1 MATKLTVTELDF
13 DLIKSNLKTYMKNQ
27 TEFSDYN
34 FEGSGM
40 TQIIDLLAYNTHYL
54 AMNANFAMNE
64 AFLDSATLR
73 SSVVSHAKG
82 LGYTPRSARA
92 PVAYVD
98 VTLNSSTAASATLA
112 KGTRF
117 TTKMNGSTFGFVANE
132 AISTTA
138 TNGVMRFIN
147 VPIYEGTLITSRY
160 TVDLN
165 NIDQKFL
172 VSDDRGDTTTL
183 KVSVQ
188 TSASD
193 VSTTTYTLA
202 TDITQVT
209 SGAKVYFLQESSDGK
224 FEVYFGDGVIGSSIS
239 NGNIVQLEYIVTNKD
254 KANGAKLFSTT
265 SVAGETDITVA
276 SLVIATGGAEAETIA
291 SIKFNAPLDYAS
303 QGRAVTTQDYKTIL
317 PKVYAG
323 TKAVQ
328 VWGGEDNDPPIYGQ
342 VFLSVRTKSGVNLT
356 QAQKN
361 SIALDLKKYN
371 IASIRPILVNPVATK
386 IKLKVDFKFDSK
398 TTTKTAI
405 DLETLIRKTISTY
418 NSSDL
423 TNFDVVFRH
432 SKLSR
437 LIDGTDPSL
446 LSNSTRLSLNQIIT
460 PTLSELTQYVIS
472 FNNALYH
479 PHTGHNAAL
488 GGITTSTGFTISGNT
503 NTIYFDDDG
512 AGKIRTYYLVGGTT
526 RTYVDTAAGTI
537 DYTSGKIV
545 ITSVNITSATNT
557 DGTISVDILPASNDV
572 VSVRNQLLEIDLS
585 NTTVN
590 GTVDIV
596 AAGGSSAGTGYS
608 TTQNTYSS
616 Y

>member
-1 MATKLTVTELDF
+1 MATKLQVTELDF
-13 DLIKSNLKTYMKNQ
+13 DLIKDNLKTYMKNQ

-40 TQIIDLLAYNTHYL
+40 SQIIDLLAYNTHYL

-98 VTLNSSTAASATLA
+98 VTLNSSTANSATLA

-117 TTKMNGSTFGFVANE
+117 TTKVDGSTFGFVVNE
-132 AISTTA
+132 DITTTP

-165 NIDQKFL
+165 NIEQKFL
-172 VSDDRGDTTTL
+172 ISDDRGDTTTL

-188 TSASD
+188 TSGSD

-209 SGAKVYFLQESSDGK
+209 SGAKVYFLQESTDGK
-224 FEVYFGDGVIGSSIS
+224 FEVYFGDGVVGSSIS
-239 NGNIVQLEYIVTNKD
+239 NGNIVQLEYVVTNKD
-254 KANGAKLFSTT
+254 KANGAKSFSTT
-265 SVAGETDITVA
+265 SVSGETDVTVA
-276 SLVIATGGAEAETIA
+276 LLVAALGGAEPESIS
-291 SIKFNAPLDYAS
+291 SIKFNAPLDYSS

-317 PKVYAG
+317 PTVYAG
-323 TKAVQ
+323 TQAVQ

-342 VFLSVRTKSGVNLT
+342 VFLSVRTKSGTNLT

-361 SIALDLKKYN
+361 SIAVDLKKYN
-371 IASIRPILVNPVATK
+371 IASIRPTFVNPLITK

-398 TTTKTAI
+398 TTTKTVG
-405 DLETLIRKTISTY
+405 DLETLIRSTLATY
-418 NSSDL
+418 NAGDL
-423 TNFDVVFRH
+423 LNFDVVFRH
-432 SKLSR
+432 SKISG
-437 LIDGTDPSL
+437 LIDATDTSI
-446 LSNSTRLSLNQIIT
+446 LSNTTRLTLNQIIT
-460 PTLSELTQYVIS
+460 PTLNASTQYVID
-472 FNNALYH
+472 FNNALYN
-479 PHTGHNAAL
+479 PHSGHNATL
-488 GGITTSTGFTISGNT
+488 GGITSSTGFTIAGNT
-503 NTIYFDDDG
+503 NTLYIDDDG
-512 AGKIRTYYLVGGTT
+512 NGIIRTYYLVGGQT
-526 RTYVDTAAGTI
+526 RTYVDASAGTI
-537 DYTSGKIV
+537 NYSSGKIV
-545 ITSVNITSATNT
+545 LTDLNITSASNT

-572 VSVRNQLLEIDLS
+572 VSVRNQLLEIDLT
-585 NTTVN
+585 NTTVS
-590 GTVDIV
+590 GTVDTV
-596 AAGGSSAGTGYS
+596 AAGGSSAGTGYT
-608 TTQNTYSS
+608 TTQNTY
-616 Y
+616 

>member
-1 MATKLTVTELDF
+1 MATKLQVTELDF
-13 DLIKSNLKTYMKNQ
+13 DLIKDNLKTYMKNQ

-40 TQIIDLLAYNTHYL
+40 SQIIDLLAYNTHYL

-98 VTLNSSTAASATLA
+98 VTLNSSTATSATLA

-117 TTKMNGSTFGFVANE
+117 TTKVDGSTFGFVVNE
-132 AISTTA
+132 DITTTP

-165 NIDQKFL
+165 NIEQKFL
-172 VSDDRGDTTTL
+172 ISDDRGDTTTL

-188 TSASD
+188 TSGSD

-209 SGAKVYFLQESSDGK
+209 SGAKVYFLQESTDGK
-224 FEVYFGDGVIGSSIS
+224 FEVYFGDGVVGSSIS
-239 NGNIVQLEYIVTNKD
+239 NGNIVQLQYVVTNKN
-254 KANGAKLFSTT
+254 KANGAKSFSTT
-265 SVAGETDITVA
+265 SVSGETDVTVA
-276 SLVIATGGAEAETIA
+276 LLVAALGGAEPESIS
-291 SIKFNAPLDYAS
+291 SIKFNAPLDYSS

-317 PKVYAG
+317 PTVYAG
-323 TKAVQ
+323 TQAVQ

-342 VFLSVRTKSGVNLT
+342 VFLSVRTKSGTNLT

-361 SIALDLKKYN
+361 SIAVDLKKYN
-371 IASIRPILVNPVATK
+371 IASIRPTFVNPLITK

-398 TTTKTAI
+398 TTTKTVG
-405 DLETLIRKTISTY
+405 DLETLIRSTLATY
-418 NSSDL
+418 NAGDL
-423 TNFDVVFRH
+423 LNFDVVFRH
-432 SKLSR
+432 SKISG
-437 LIDGTDPSL
+437 LIDATDTSI
-446 LSNSTRLSLNQIIT
+446 LSNTTRLTLNQIIT
-460 PTLSELTQYVIS
+460 PTLNASTQYIID
-472 FNNALYH
+472 FNNALYN
-479 PHTGHNAAL
+479 PHSGHNATL
-488 GGITTSTGFTISGNT
+488 GGITSSTGFTIAGNT
-503 NTIYFDDDG
+503 NTLYIDDDG
-512 AGKIRTYYLVGGTT
+512 NGIIRTYYLVGGQT
-526 RTYVDTAAGTI
+526 RTYVDASAGTI
-537 DYTSGKIV
+537 NYSSGKIV
-545 ITSVNITSATNT
+545 LTDLNITSATNT

-572 VSVRNQLLEIDLS
+572 VSVRNQLLEIDLT
-585 NTTVN
+585 NTTVS
-590 GTVDIV
+590 GTVDTV
-596 AAGGSSAGTGYS
+596 AAGGSSAGTGYT
-608 TTQNTYSS
+608 TTQNTY
-616 Y
+616 

>member
-1 MATKLTVTELDF
+1 MATKLQVTELDF
-13 DLIKSNLKTYMKNQ
+13 DQIKDNLKTYMKNQ

-40 TQIIDLLAYNTHYL
+40 SQIIDLLAYNTHYL

-98 VTLNSSTAASATLA
+98 VTLNSSTATSATLA

-117 TTKMNGSTFGFVANE
+117 TTKVDGSTFGFVVNE
-132 AISTTA
+132 DITTTP

-165 NIDQKFL
+165 NIEQKFL
-172 VSDDRGDTTTL
+172 ISDDRGDTTTL

-188 TSASD
+188 TSGSD

-209 SGAKVYFLQESSDGK
+209 SGAKVYFLQESTDGK
-224 FEVYFGDGVIGSSIS
+224 FEVYFGDGVVGSSIS
-239 NGNIVQLEYIVTNKD
+239 NGNIVQLQYVVTNKN
-254 KANGAKLFSTT
+254 KANGAKSFSTT
-265 SVAGETDITVA
+265 SVSGETDVTVA
-276 SLVIATGGAEAETIA
+276 LLVAALGGAEPESIS
-291 SIKFNAPLDYAS
+291 SIKFNAPLDYSS

-317 PKVYAG
+317 PTVYAG
-323 TKAVQ
+323 TQAVQ

-342 VFLSVRTKSGVNLT
+342 VFLSVRTKSGTNLT

-361 SIALDLKKYN
+361 SIAVDLKKYN
-371 IASIRPILVNPVATK
+371 IASIRPTFVNPLITK

-398 TTTKTAI
+398 TTTKTVG
-405 DLETLIRKTISTY
+405 DLETLIRSTLATY
-418 NSSDL
+418 NSGDL
-423 TNFDVVFRH
+423 LNFDVVFRH
-432 SKLSR
+432 SKISG
-437 LIDGTDPSL
+437 LIDATDTSI
-446 LSNSTRLSLNQIIT
+446 LSNTTRLTLNQIIT
-460 PTLSELTQYVIS
+460 PTLNASTQYVID
-472 FNNALYH
+472 FNNALYN
-479 PHTGHNAAL
+479 PHSGHNATL
-488 GGITTSTGFTISGNT
+488 GGITSSTGFTIAGNT
-503 NTIYFDDDG
+503 NTLYIDDDG
-512 AGKIRTYYLVGGTT
+512 NGIIRTYYLVGGQT
-526 RTYVDTAAGTI
+526 RTYVDASAGTI
-537 DYTSGKIV
+537 NYSSGKIV
-545 ITSVNITSATNT
+545 LTDLNITSASNT

-572 VSVRNQLLEIDLS
+572 VSVRNQLLEIDLT
-585 NTTVN
+585 NTTVS
-590 GTVDIV
+590 GTVDTV
-596 AAGGSSAGTGYS
+596 AAGGSSAGTGYT
-608 TTQNTYSS
+608 TTQNTY
-616 Y
+616 

>member
-1 MATKLTVTELDF
+1 MATKLQVTELDF
-13 DLIKSNLKTYMKNQ
+13 DQIKDNLKTYMKNQ

-40 TQIIDLLAYNTHYL
+40 SQIIDLLAYNTHYL

-98 VTLNSSTAASATLA
+98 VTLNSSTAVSATLA

-117 TTKMNGSTFGFVANE
+117 TTKVDGSTFGFVVNE
-132 AISTTA
+132 DISTTP

-165 NIDQKFL
+165 NIEQKFL
-172 VSDDRGDTTTL
+172 ISDDRGDTTTL

-188 TSASD
+188 TSGSD

-209 SGAKVYFLQESSDGK
+209 SGAKVYFLQESTDGK
-224 FEVYFGDGVIGSSIS
+224 FEVYFGDGVVGSSIS
-239 NGNIVQLEYIVTNKD
+239 NGNIVQLEYVVTNKD
-254 KANGAKLFSTT
+254 KANGAKSFSTT
-265 SVAGETDITVA
+265 SVSGETDVTVA
-276 SLVIATGGAEAETIA
+276 LLVAALGGAEPETIS
-291 SIKFNAPLDYAS
+291 SIKFNAPLDYSS

-317 PKVYAG
+317 PTVYAG
-323 TKAVQ
+323 TQAVQ

-342 VFLSVRTKSGVNLT
+342 VFLSVRTKSGTNLT

-361 SIALDLKKYN
+361 SIAVDLKKYN
-371 IASIRPILVNPVATK
+371 IASIRPTFVNPLITK

-398 TTTKTAI
+398 TTTKTVG
-405 DLETLIRKTISTY
+405 DLETLIRSTLATY
-418 NSSDL
+418 NSGDL
-423 TNFDVVFRH
+423 LNFDVVFRH
-432 SKLSR
+432 SKISG
-437 LIDGTDPSL
+437 LIDATDTSI
-446 LSNSTRLSLNQIIT
+446 LSNTTRLTLNQIIT
-460 PTLSELTQYVIS
+460 PTLNASTQYIID
-472 FNNALYH
+472 FNNALYN
-479 PHTGHNAAL
+479 PHSGHNATL
-488 GGITTSTGFTISGNT
+488 GGITSSTGFTIAGNT
-503 NTIYFDDDG
+503 NTLYIDDDG
-512 AGKIRTYYLVGGTT
+512 NGIIRTYYLVGGQT
-526 RTYVDTAAGTI
+526 RTYVDASAGTI
-537 DYTSGKIV
+537 NYASGKIV
-545 ITSVNITSATNT
+545 LTDLNITSATNT

-572 VSVRNQLLEIDLS
+572 VSVRNQLLEIDLT
-585 NTTVN
+585 NTTVS
-590 GTVDIV
+590 GTVDTV
-596 AAGGSSAGTGYS
+596 AAGGSSAGTGYT
-608 TTQNTYSS
+608 TTQNTY
-616 Y
+616 

>member
-1 MATKLTVTELDF
+1 MATKLQVTELDF
-13 DLIKSNLKTYMKNQ
+13 DLIKDNLKTYMKNQ

-40 TQIIDLLAYNTHYL
+40 SQIIDLLAYNTHYL

-98 VTLNSSTAASATLA
+98 VTLNSSTAVSATLA

-117 TTKMNGSTFGFVANE
+117 TTKVDGSTFGFVVNE
-132 AISTTA
+132 DITTTP

-165 NIDQKFL
+165 NIEQKFL
-172 VSDDRGDTTTL
+172 ISDDRGDTTTL

-188 TSASD
+188 TSGSD

-209 SGAKVYFLQESSDGK
+209 SGAKVYFLQESTDGK
-224 FEVYFGDGVIGSSIS
+224 FEVYFGDGVVGSSIS
-239 NGNIVQLEYIVTNKD
+239 NGNIVQLQYVVTNKN
-254 KANGAKLFSTT
+254 KANGAKSFSTT
-265 SVAGETDITVA
+265 SVSGETDVTVA
-276 SLVIATGGAEAETIA
+276 LLVAALGGAEPESIS
-291 SIKFNAPLDYAS
+291 SIKFNAPLDYSS

-317 PKVYAG
+317 PTVYAG
-323 TKAVQ
+323 TQAVQ

-342 VFLSVRTKSGVNLT
+342 VFLSVRTKSGTNLT

-361 SIALDLKKYN
+361 SIAVDLKKYN
-371 IASIRPILVNPVATK
+371 IASIRPTFVNPLITK

-398 TTTKTAI
+398 TTTKTVG
-405 DLETLIRKTISTY
+405 DLETLIRSTLATY
-418 NSSDL
+418 NAGDL
-423 TNFDVVFRH
+423 LNFDVVFRH
-432 SKLSR
+432 SKISG
-437 LIDGTDPSL
+437 LIDATDTSI
-446 LSNSTRLSLNQIIT
+446 LSNTTRLTLNQIIT
-460 PTLSELTQYVIS
+460 PTLNASTQYIID
-472 FNNALYH
+472 FNNALYN
-479 PHTGHNAAL
+479 PHSGHNATL
-488 GGITTSTGFTISGNT
+488 GGITSSTGFTIAGNT
-503 NTIYFDDDG
+503 NTLYIDDDG
-512 AGKIRTYYLVGGTT
+512 NGIIRTYYLVGGQT
-526 RTYVDTAAGTI
+526 RTYVDASAGTI
-537 DYTSGKIV
+537 NYASGKIV
-545 ITSVNITSATNT
+545 LTDLNITSATNT

-572 VSVRNQLLEIDLS
+572 VSVRNQLLEIDLT
-585 NTTVN
+585 NTTVS
-590 GTVDIV
+590 GTVDTV
-596 AAGGSSAGTGYS
+596 AAGGSSAGTGYT
-608 TTQNTYSS
+608 TTQNTY
-616 Y
+616 

>member
-1 MATKLTVTELDF
+1 MATKLQVTELDF
-13 DLIKSNLKTYMKNQ
+13 DLIKDNLKTYMKNQ

-40 TQIIDLLAYNTHYL
+40 SQIIDLLAYNTHYL

-98 VTLNSSTAASATLA
+98 VTLNSSTANSATLA

-117 TTKMNGSTFGFVANE
+117 TTKVDGSTFGFVVNE
-132 AISTTA
+132 DITTTP

-165 NIDQKFL
+165 NIEQKFL
-172 VSDDRGDTTTL
+172 ISDDRGDTTTL

-188 TSASD
+188 TSGSD

-209 SGAKVYFLQESSDGK
+209 SGAKVYFLQESTDGK
-224 FEVYFGDGVIGSSIS
+224 FEVYFGDGVVGSSIS
-239 NGNIVQLEYIVTNKD
+239 NGNIVQLQYVVTNKD
-254 KANGAKLFSTT
+254 RANGAKSFSTT
-265 SVAGETDITVA
+265 SVSGETDVTVA
-276 SLVIATGGAEAETIA
+276 LLVAALGGAEPESIS
-291 SIKFNAPLDYAS
+291 SIKFNAPLDYSS

-317 PKVYAG
+317 PTVYAG
-323 TKAVQ
+323 TQAVQ

-342 VFLSVRTKSGVNLT
+342 VFLSVRTKSGTNLT

-361 SIALDLKKYN
+361 SIAVDLKKYN
-371 IASIRPILVNPVATK
+371 IASIRPTFVNPLITK

-398 TTTKTAI
+398 TTTKTVG
-405 DLETLIRKTISTY
+405 DLETLIRSTLATY
-418 NSSDL
+418 NSGDL
-423 TNFDVVFRH
+423 LNFDVVFRH
-432 SKLSR
+432 SKISG
-437 LIDGTDPSL
+437 LIDATDTSI
-446 LSNSTRLSLNQIIT
+446 LSNTTRLTLNQIIT
-460 PTLSELTQYVIS
+460 PTLNASTQYIID
-472 FNNALYH
+472 FNNALYN
-479 PHTGHNAAL
+479 PHSGHNATL
-488 GGITTSTGFTISGNT
+488 GGITSSTGFTIAGNT
-503 NTIYFDDDG
+503 NTLYIDDDG
-512 AGKIRTYYLVGGTT
+512 NGIIRTYYLVGGQT
-526 RTYVDTAAGTI
+526 RTYVDASAGTI
-537 DYTSGKIV
+537 NYASGKIV
-545 ITSVNITSATNT
+545 LTDLNITSATNT

-572 VSVRNQLLEIDLS
+572 VSVRNQLLEIDLT
-585 NTTVN
+585 NTTVS
-590 GTVDIV
+590 GTVDTV
-596 AAGGSSAGTGYS
+596 AAGGSSAGTGYT
-608 TTQNTYSS
+608 TTQNTY
-616 Y
+616 

>member
-1 MATKLTVTELDF
+1 MATKLQVTELDF
-13 DLIKSNLKTYMKNQ
+13 DLIKDNLKTYMKNQ

-40 TQIIDLLAYNTHYL
+40 SQIIDLLAYNTHYL

-98 VTLNSSTAASATLA
+98 VTLNSSTANSATLA

-117 TTKMNGSTFGFVANE
+117 TTKMDGSTFGFVVNE
-132 AISTTA
+132 DITTTP

-165 NIDQKFL
+165 NIEQKFL
-172 VSDDRGDTTTL
+172 ISDDRGDTTTL

-188 TSASD
+188 TSGSD

-209 SGAKVYFLQESSDGK
+209 SGAKVYFLQESTDGK
-224 FEVYFGDGVIGSSIS
+224 FEVYFGDGVVGSSIS
-239 NGNIVQLEYIVTNKD
+239 NGNIVQLQYVVTNKN
-254 KANGAKLFSTT
+254 KANGAKSFSTT
-265 SVAGETDITVA
+265 SVSGETDVTVA
-276 SLVIATGGAEAETIA
+276 LLVAALGGAEPESIS
-291 SIKFNAPLDYAS
+291 SIKFNAPLDYSS

-317 PKVYAG
+317 PTVYAG
-323 TKAVQ
+323 TQAVQ

-342 VFLSVRTKSGVNLT
+342 VFLSVRTKSGTNLT

-361 SIALDLKKYN
+361 SIAVDLKKYN
-371 IASIRPILVNPVATK
+371 IASIRPTFVNPLITK

-398 TTTKTAI
+398 TTTKTVG
-405 DLETLIRKTISTY
+405 DLETLIRSTLATY
-418 NSSDL
+418 NSGDL
-423 TNFDVVFRH
+423 LNFDVVFRH
-432 SKLSR
+432 SKISG
-437 LIDGTDPSL
+437 LIDATDTSI
-446 LSNSTRLSLNQIIT
+446 LSNTTRLTLNQIIT
-460 PTLSELTQYVIS
+460 PTLNASTQYVID
-472 FNNALYH
+472 FNNALYN
-479 PHTGHNAAL
+479 PHSGHNATL
-488 GGITTSTGFTISGNT
+488 GGITSSTGFTIAGNT
-503 NTIYFDDDG
+503 NTLYIDDDG
-512 AGKIRTYYLVGGTT
+512 NGIIRTYYLVGGQT
-526 RTYVDTAAGTI
+526 RTYVDASAGTI
-537 DYTSGKIV
+537 NYSSGKIV
-545 ITSVNITSATNT
+545 LTDLNITSASNT

-572 VSVRNQLLEIDLS
+572 VSVRNQLLEIDLT
-585 NTTVN
+585 NTTVS
-590 GTVDIV
+590 GTVDTV
-596 AAGGSSAGTGYS
+596 AAGGSSAGTGYT
-608 TTQNTYSS
+608 TTQNTY
-616 Y
+616 

>member
-1 MATKLTVTELDF
+1 MATKLQVTELDF
-13 DLIKSNLKTYMKNQ
+13 DQIKDNLKTYMKNQ

-40 TQIIDLLAYNTHYL
+40 SQIIDLLAYNTHYL

-98 VTLNSSTAASATLA
+98 VTLNSSTATSATLA

-117 TTKMNGSTFGFVANE
+117 TTKVDGSTFGFVVNE
-132 AISTTA
+132 DITTTP

-165 NIDQKFL
+165 NIEQKFL
-172 VSDDRGDTTTL
+172 ISDDRGDTTTL

-188 TSASD
+188 TSGSD

-209 SGAKVYFLQESSDGK
+209 SGAKVYFLQESTDGK
-224 FEVYFGDGVIGSSIS
+224 FEVYFGDGVVGSSIS
-239 NGNIVQLEYIVTNKD
+239 NGNIVQLQYVVTNKN
-254 KANGAKLFSTT
+254 KANGAKSFSTT
-265 SVAGETDITVA
+265 SVSGETDVTVA
-276 SLVIATGGAEAETIA
+276 LLVAALGGAEPESIS
-291 SIKFNAPLDYAS
+291 SIKFNAPLDYSS

-317 PKVYAG
+317 PTVYAG
-323 TKAVQ
+323 TQAVQ

-342 VFLSVRTKSGVNLT
+342 VFLSVRTKSGTNLT

-361 SIALDLKKYN
+361 SIAVDLKKYN
-371 IASIRPILVNPVATK
+371 IASIRPTFVNPLITK

-398 TTTKTAI
+398 TTTKTVG
-405 DLETLIRKTISTY
+405 DLETLIRSTLATY
-418 NSSDL
+418 NSGDL
-423 TNFDVVFRH
+423 LNFDVVFRH
-432 SKLSR
+432 SKISG
-437 LIDGTDPSL
+437 LIDATDTSI
-446 LSNSTRLSLNQIIT
+446 LSNTTRLTLNQIIT
-460 PTLSELTQYVIS
+460 PTLNASTQYVID
-472 FNNALYH
+472 FNNALYN
-479 PHTGHNAAL
+479 PHSGHNATL
-488 GGITTSTGFTISGNT
+488 GGITSSTGFTIAGNT
-503 NTIYFDDDG
+503 NTLYIDDDG
-512 AGKIRTYYLVGGTT
+512 NGIIRTYYLVGGQT
-526 RTYVDTAAGTI
+526 RTYVDASAGTI
-537 DYTSGKIV
+537 NYASGKIV
-545 ITSVNITSATNT
+545 LTDLNITSATNT

-572 VSVRNQLLEIDLS
+572 VSVRNQLLEIDLT
-585 NTTVN
+585 NTTVS
-590 GTVDIV
+590 GTVDTV
-596 AAGGSSAGTGYS
+596 AAGGSSAGTGYT
-608 TTQNTYSS
+608 TTQNTY
-616 Y
+616 

>member
-1 MATKLTVTELDF
+1 MATKLQVTELDF
-13 DLIKSNLKTYMKNQ
+13 DLIKDNLKTYMKNQ

-40 TQIIDLLAYNTHYL
+40 SQIIDLLAYNTHYL

-98 VTLNSSTAASATLA
+98 VTLNSSTATSATLA

-117 TTKMNGSTFGFVANE
+117 TTKVDGSTFGFVVNE
-132 AISTTA
+132 DITTTP

-165 NIDQKFL
+165 NIEQKFL
-172 VSDDRGDTTTL
+172 ISDDRGDTTTL

-188 TSASD
+188 TSGSD

-209 SGAKVYFLQESSDGK
+209 SGAKVYFLQESTDGK
-224 FEVYFGDGVIGSSIS
+224 FEVYFGDGVVGSSIS
-239 NGNIVQLEYIVTNKD
+239 NGNIVQLQYVVTNKD
-254 KANGAKLFSTT
+254 KANGAKSFSTT
-265 SVAGETDITVA
+265 SVSGETDVTVA
-276 SLVIATGGAEAETIA
+276 LLVAALGGAEPESIS
-291 SIKFNAPLDYAS
+291 SIKFNAPLDYSS

-317 PKVYAG
+317 PTVYAG
-323 TKAVQ
+323 TQAVQ

-342 VFLSVRTKSGVNLT
+342 VFLSVRTKSGTNLT

-361 SIALDLKKYN
+361 SIAVDLKKYN
-371 IASIRPILVNPVATK
+371 IASIRPTFVNPLITK

-398 TTTKTAI
+398 TTTKTVG
-405 DLETLIRKTISTY
+405 DLETLIRSTLATY
-418 NSSDL
+418 NSGDL
-423 TNFDVVFRH
+423 LNFDVVFRH
-432 SKLSR
+432 SKISG
-437 LIDGTDPSL
+437 LIDATDTSI
-446 LSNSTRLSLNQIIT
+446 LSNTTRLTLNQIIT
-460 PTLSELTQYVIS
+460 PTLNASTQYIID
-472 FNNALYH
+472 FNNALYN
-479 PHTGHNAAL
+479 PHSGHNATL
-488 GGITTSTGFTISGNT
+488 GGITSSTGFTIAGNT
-503 NTIYFDDDG
+503 NTLYIDDDG
-512 AGKIRTYYLVGGTT
+512 NGIIRTYYLVGGQT
-526 RTYVDTAAGTI
+526 RTYVDASAGTI
-537 DYTSGKIV
+537 NYASGKIV
-545 ITSVNITSATNT
+545 LTDLNITSATNT

-572 VSVRNQLLEIDLS
+572 VSVRNQLLEIDLT
-585 NTTVN
+585 NTTVS
-590 GTVDIV
+590 GTVDTV
-596 AAGGSSAGTGYS
+596 AAGGSSAGTGYT
-608 TTQNTYSS
+608 TTQNTY
-616 Y
+616 

>member
-1 MATKLTVTELDF
+1 MATKLQVTELDF
-13 DLIKSNLKTYMKNQ
+13 DLIKDNLKTYMKNQ

-40 TQIIDLLAYNTHYL
+40 SQIIDLLAYNTHYL

-98 VTLNSSTAASATLA
+98 VTLNSSTANSATLA

-117 TTKMNGSTFGFVANE
+117 TTKVDGSTFGFVVNE
-132 AISTTA
+132 DITTTP

-165 NIDQKFL
+165 NIEQKFL
-172 VSDDRGDTTTL
+172 ISDDRGDTTTL

-188 TSASD
+188 TSGSD

-209 SGAKVYFLQESSDGK
+209 SGAKVYFLQESTDGK
-224 FEVYFGDGVIGSSIS
+224 FEVYFGDGVVGSSIS
-239 NGNIVQLEYIVTNKD
+239 NGNIVQLQYVVTNKN
-254 KANGAKLFSTT
+254 KANGAKSFSTT
-265 SVAGETDITVA
+265 SVSGETDVTVA
-276 SLVIATGGAEAETIA
+276 LLVAALGGAEPESIS
-291 SIKFNAPLDYAS
+291 SIKFNAPLDYSS

-317 PKVYAG
+317 PTVYAG
-323 TKAVQ
+323 TQAVQ

-342 VFLSVRTKSGVNLT
+342 VFLSVRTKSGTNLT

-361 SIALDLKKYN
+361 SIAVDLKKYN
-371 IASIRPILVNPVATK
+371 IASIRPTFVNPLITK

-398 TTTKTAI
+398 TTTKTVG
-405 DLETLIRKTISTY
+405 DLETLIRSTLATY
-418 NSSDL
+418 NAGDL
-423 TNFDVVFRH
+423 LNFDVVFRH
-432 SKLSR
+432 SKISG
-437 LIDGTDPSL
+437 LIDATDTSI
-446 LSNSTRLSLNQIIT
+446 LSNTTRLTLNQIIT
-460 PTLSELTQYVIS
+460 PTLNASTQYIID
-472 FNNALYH
+472 FNNALYN
-479 PHTGHNAAL
+479 PHSGHNATL
-488 GGITTSTGFTISGNT
+488 GGITSSTGFTIAGNT
-503 NTIYFDDDG
+503 NTLYIDDDG
-512 AGKIRTYYLVGGTT
+512 NGIIRTYYLVGGQT
-526 RTYVDTAAGTI
+526 RTYVDASAGTI
-537 DYTSGKIV
+537 NYASGKIV
-545 ITSVNITSATNT
+545 LTDLNITSATNT

-572 VSVRNQLLEIDLS
+572 VSVRNQLLEIDLT
-585 NTTVN
+585 NTTVS
-590 GTVDIV
+590 GTVDTV
-596 AAGGSSAGTGYS
+596 AAGGSSAGTGYT
-608 TTQNTYSS
+608 TTQNTY
-616 Y
+616 

>member
-1 MATKLTVTELDF
+1 MATKLQVTELDF
-13 DLIKSNLKTYMKNQ
+13 DLIKDNLKTYMKNQ

-40 TQIIDLLAYNTHYL
+40 SQIIDLLAYNTHYL

-98 VTLNSSTAASATLA
+98 VTLNSSTAVSATLA

-117 TTKMNGSTFGFVANE
+117 TTKVDGSTFGFVVNE
-132 AISTTA
+132 DITTTP

-165 NIDQKFL
+165 NIEQKFL
-172 VSDDRGDTTTL
+172 ISDDRGDTTTL

-188 TSASD
+188 TSGSD

-209 SGAKVYFLQESSDGK
+209 SGAKVYFLQESTDGK
-224 FEVYFGDGVIGSSIS
+224 FEVYFGDGVVGSSIS
-239 NGNIVQLEYIVTNKD
+239 NGNIVQLQYVVTNKD
-254 KANGAKLFSTT
+254 RANGAKSFSTT
-265 SVAGETDITVA
+265 SVSGETDVTVA
-276 SLVIATGGAEAETIA
+276 LLVAALGGAEPESIS
-291 SIKFNAPLDYAS
+291 SIKFNAPLDYSS

-317 PKVYAG
+317 PTVYAG
-323 TKAVQ
+323 TQAVQ

-342 VFLSVRTKSGVNLT
+342 VFLSVRTKSGTNLT

-361 SIALDLKKYN
+361 SIAVDLKKYN
-371 IASIRPILVNPVATK
+371 IASIRPTFVNPLITK

-398 TTTKTAI
+398 TTTKTVG
-405 DLETLIRKTISTY
+405 DLETLIRSTLATY
-418 NSSDL
+418 NAGDL
-423 TNFDVVFRH
+423 LNFDVVFRH
-432 SKLSR
+432 SKISG
-437 LIDGTDPSL
+437 LIDATDTSI
-446 LSNSTRLSLNQIIT
+446 LSNTTRLTLNQIIT
-460 PTLSELTQYVIS
+460 PTLNASTQYIID
-472 FNNALYH
+472 FNNALYN
-479 PHTGHNAAL
+479 PHSGHNATL
-488 GGITTSTGFTISGNT
+488 GGITSSTGFTIAGNT
-503 NTIYFDDDG
+503 NTLYIDDDG
-512 AGKIRTYYLVGGTT
+512 NGIIRTYYLVGGQT
-526 RTYVDTAAGTI
+526 RTYVDASAGTI
-537 DYTSGKIV
+537 NYSSGKIV
-545 ITSVNITSATNT
+545 LTDLNITSATNT

-572 VSVRNQLLEIDLS
+572 VSVRNQLLEIDLT
-585 NTTVN
+585 NTTVS
-590 GTVDIV
+590 GTVDTV
-596 AAGGSSAGTGYS
+596 AAGGSSAGTGYT
-608 TTQNTYSS
+608 TTQNTY
-616 Y
+616 

>member
-1 MATKLTVTELDF
+1 MATKLQVTELDF
-13 DLIKSNLKTYMKNQ
+13 DLIKDNLKTYMKNQ

-40 TQIIDLLAYNTHYL
+40 SQIIDLLAYNTHYL

-98 VTLNSSTAASATLA
+98 VTLNSSTATSATLA

-117 TTKMNGSTFGFVANE
+117 TTKVDGSTFGFVVNE
-132 AISTTA
+132 DITTTP

-165 NIDQKFL
+165 NIEQKFL
-172 VSDDRGDTTTL
+172 ISDDRGDTTTL

-188 TSASD
+188 TSGSD

-209 SGAKVYFLQESSDGK
+209 SGAKVYFLQESTDGK
-224 FEVYFGDGVIGSSIS
+224 FEVYFGDGVVGSSIS
-239 NGNIVQLEYIVTNKD
+239 NGNIVQLQYVVTNKN
-254 KANGAKLFSTT
+254 KANGAKSFSTT
-265 SVAGETDITVA
+265 SVSGETDVTVA
-276 SLVIATGGAEAETIA
+276 LLVAALGGAEPESIS
-291 SIKFNAPLDYAS
+291 SIKFNAPLDYSS

-317 PKVYAG
+317 PTVYAG
-323 TKAVQ
+323 TQAVQ

-342 VFLSVRTKSGVNLT
+342 VFLSVRTKSGTNLT

-361 SIALDLKKYN
+361 SIAVDLKKYN
-371 IASIRPILVNPVATK
+371 IASIRPTFVNPLITK

-398 TTTKTAI
+398 TTTKTVG
-405 DLETLIRKTISTY
+405 DLETLIRSTLATY
-418 NSSDL
+418 NAGDL
-423 TNFDVVFRH
+423 LNFDVVFRH
-432 SKLSR
+432 SKISG
-437 LIDGTDPSL
+437 LIDATDTSI
-446 LSNSTRLSLNQIIT
+446 LSNTTRLTLNQIIT
-460 PTLSELTQYVIS
+460 PTLNASTQYIID
-472 FNNALYH
+472 FNNALYN
-479 PHTGHNAAL
+479 PHSGHNATL
-488 GGITTSTGFTISGNT
+488 GGITSSTGFTIAGNT
-503 NTIYFDDDG
+503 NTLYIDDDG
-512 AGKIRTYYLVGGTT
+512 NGIIRTYYLVGGQT
-526 RTYVDTAAGTI
+526 RTYVDASAGTI
-537 DYTSGKIV
+537 NYASGKIV
-545 ITSVNITSATNT
+545 LTDLNITSATNT

-572 VSVRNQLLEIDLS
+572 VSVRNQLLEIDLT
-585 NTTVN
+585 NTTVS
-590 GTVDIV
+590 GTVDTV
-596 AAGGSSAGTGYS
+596 AAGGSSAGTGYT
-608 TTQNTYSS
+608 TTQNTY
-616 Y
+616 

>member
-1 MATKLTVTELDF
+1 MATKLQVTELDF
-13 DLIKSNLKTYMKNQ
+13 DLIKDNLKTYMKNQ

-40 TQIIDLLAYNTHYL
+40 SQIIDLLAYNTHYL

-98 VTLNSSTAASATLA
+98 VTLNSSTATSATLA

-117 TTKMNGSTFGFVANE
+117 TTKVDGSTFGFVVNE
-132 AISTTA
+132 DITTTP

-165 NIDQKFL
+165 NIEQKFL
-172 VSDDRGDTTTL
+172 ISDDRGDTTTL

-188 TSASD
+188 TSGSD

-209 SGAKVYFLQESSDGK
+209 SGAKVYFLQESTDGK
-224 FEVYFGDGVIGSSIS
+224 FEVYFGDGVVGSSIS
-239 NGNIVQLEYIVTNKD
+239 NGNIVQLQYVVTNKN
-254 KANGAKLFSTT
+254 KANGAKSFSTT
-265 SVAGETDITVA
+265 SVSGETDVTVA
-276 SLVIATGGAEAETIA
+276 LLVAALGGAEPESIS
-291 SIKFNAPLDYAS
+291 SIKFNAPLDYSS

-317 PKVYAG
+317 PTVYAG
-323 TKAVQ
+323 TQAVQ

-342 VFLSVRTKSGVNLT
+342 VFLSVRTKSGTNLT

-361 SIALDLKKYN
+361 SIAVDLKKYN
-371 IASIRPILVNPVATK
+371 IASIRPTFVNPLITK

-398 TTTKTAI
+398 TTTKTVG
-405 DLETLIRKTISTY
+405 DLETLIRSTLATY
-418 NSSDL
+418 NAGDL
-423 TNFDVVFRH
+423 LNFDVVFRH
-432 SKLSR
+432 SKISG
-437 LIDGTDPSL
+437 LIDATDTSI
-446 LSNSTRLSLNQIIT
+446 LSNTTRLTLNQIIT
-460 PTLSELTQYVIS
+460 PTLNASTQYVID
-472 FNNALYH
+472 FNNALYN
-479 PHTGHNAAL
+479 PHSGHNATL
-488 GGITTSTGFTISGNT
+488 GGITSSTGFTIAGNT
-503 NTIYFDDDG
+503 NTLYIDDDG
-512 AGKIRTYYLVGGTT
+512 NGIIRTYYLVGGQT
-526 RTYVDTAAGTI
+526 RTYVDASAGTI
-537 DYTSGKIV
+537 NYASGKIV
-545 ITSVNITSATNT
+545 LTDLNITSATNT

-572 VSVRNQLLEIDLS
+572 VSVRNQLLEIDLT
-585 NTTVN
+585 NTTVS
-590 GTVDIV
+590 GTVDTV
-596 AAGGSSAGTGYS
+596 AAGGSSAGTGYT
-608 TTQNTYSS
+608 TTQNTY
-616 Y
+616 

>member
-1 MATKLTVTELDF
+1 MATKLQVTELDF
-13 DLIKSNLKTYMKNQ
+13 DLIKDNLKTYMKNQ

-40 TQIIDLLAYNTHYL
+40 SQIIDLLAYNTHYL

-98 VTLNSSTAASATLA
+98 VTLNSSTAVSATLA

-117 TTKMNGSTFGFVANE
+117 TTKVDGSTFGFVVNE
-132 AISTTA
+132 DITTTP

-165 NIDQKFL
+165 NIEQKFL
-172 VSDDRGDTTTL
+172 ISDDRGDTTTL

-188 TSASD
+188 TSGSD

-209 SGAKVYFLQESSDGK
+209 SGAKVYFLQESTDGK
-224 FEVYFGDGVIGSSIS
+224 FEVYFGDGVVGSSIS
-239 NGNIVQLEYIVTNKD
+239 NGNIVQLQYVVTNKD
-254 KANGAKLFSTT
+254 RANGAKSFSTT
-265 SVAGETDITVA
+265 SVSGETDVTVA
-276 SLVIATGGAEAETIA
+276 LLVAALGGAEPESIS
-291 SIKFNAPLDYAS
+291 SIKFNAPLDYSS

-317 PKVYAG
+317 PTVYAG
-323 TKAVQ
+323 TQAVQ

-342 VFLSVRTKSGVNLT
+342 VFLSVRTKSGTNLT

-361 SIALDLKKYN
+361 SIAVDLKKYN
-371 IASIRPILVNPVATK
+371 IASIRPTFVNPLITK

-398 TTTKTAI
+398 TTTKTVG
-405 DLETLIRKTISTY
+405 DLETLIRSTLATY
-418 NSSDL
+418 NSGDL
-423 TNFDVVFRH
+423 LNFDVVFRH
-432 SKLSR
+432 SKISG
-437 LIDGTDPSL
+437 LIDATDTSI
-446 LSNSTRLSLNQIIT
+446 LSNTTRLTLNQIIT
-460 PTLSELTQYVIS
+460 PTLNASTQYIID
-472 FNNALYH
+472 FNNALYN
-479 PHTGHNAAL
+479 PHSGHNATL
-488 GGITTSTGFTISGNT
+488 GGITSSTGFTIAGNT
-503 NTIYFDDDG
+503 NTLYIDDDG
-512 AGKIRTYYLVGGTT
+512 NGIIRTYYLVGGQT
-526 RTYVDTAAGTI
+526 RTYVDASAGTI
-537 DYTSGKIV
+537 NYASGKIV
-545 ITSVNITSATNT
+545 LTDLNITSATNT

-572 VSVRNQLLEIDLS
+572 VSVRNQLLEIDLT
-585 NTTVN
+585 NTTVS
-590 GTVDIV
+590 GTVDTV
-596 AAGGSSAGTGYS
+596 AAGGSSAGTGYT
-608 TTQNTYSS
+608 TTQNTY
-616 Y
+616 

>member
-1 MATKLTVTELDF
+1 MATKLQVTELDF
-13 DLIKSNLKTYMKNQ
+13 DQIKDNLKTYMKNQ

-40 TQIIDLLAYNTHYL
+40 SQIIDLLAYNTHYL

-98 VTLNSSTAASATLA
+98 VTLNSSTAVSATLA

-117 TTKMNGSTFGFVANE
+117 TTKVDGSTFGFVVNE
-132 AISTTA
+132 DISTTP

-165 NIDQKFL
+165 NIEQKFL
-172 VSDDRGDTTTL
+172 ISDDRGDTTTL

-188 TSASD
+188 TSGSD

-209 SGAKVYFLQESSDGK
+209 SGAKVYFLQESTDGK
-224 FEVYFGDGVIGSSIS
+224 FEVYFGDGVVGSSIS
-239 NGNIVQLEYIVTNKD
+239 NGNIVQLQYVVTNKN
-254 KANGAKLFSTT
+254 KANGAKSFSTT
-265 SVAGETDITVA
+265 SVSGETDVTVA
-276 SLVIATGGAEAETIA
+276 LLVAALGGAEPESIS
-291 SIKFNAPLDYAS
+291 SIKFNAPLDYSS

-317 PKVYAG
+317 PTVYAG
-323 TKAVQ
+323 TQAVQ

-342 VFLSVRTKSGVNLT
+342 VFLSVRTKSGTNLT

-361 SIALDLKKYN
+361 SIAVDLKKYN
-371 IASIRPILVNPVATK
+371 IASIRPTFVNPLITK

-398 TTTKTAI
+398 TTTKTVG
-405 DLETLIRKTISTY
+405 DLETLIRSTLATY
-418 NSSDL
+418 NSGDL
-423 TNFDVVFRH
+423 LNFDVVFRH
-432 SKLSR
+432 SKISG
-437 LIDGTDPSL
+437 LIDATDTSI
-446 LSNSTRLSLNQIIT
+446 LSNTTRLTLNQIIT
-460 PTLSELTQYVIS
+460 PTLNASTQYVID
-472 FNNALYH
+472 FNNALYN
-479 PHTGHNAAL
+479 PHSGHNATL
-488 GGITTSTGFTISGNT
+488 GGITSSTGFTIAGNT
-503 NTIYFDDDG
+503 NTLYIDDDG
-512 AGKIRTYYLVGGTT
+512 NGIIRTYYLVGGQT
-526 RTYVDTAAGTI
+526 RTYVDASAGTI
-537 DYTSGKIV
+537 NYSSGKIV
-545 ITSVNITSATNT
+545 LTDLNITSASNT

-572 VSVRNQLLEIDLS
+572 VSVRNQLLEIDLT
-585 NTTVN
+585 NTTVS
-590 GTVDIV
+590 GTVDTV
-596 AAGGSSAGTGYS
+596 AAGGSSAGTGYT
-608 TTQNTYSS
+608 TTQNTY
-616 Y
+616 

>member
-1 MATKLTVTELDF
+1 MATKLQVTELDF
-13 DLIKSNLKTYMKNQ
+13 DLIKDNLKTYMKNQ

-40 TQIIDLLAYNTHYL
+40 SQIIDLLAYNTHYL

-98 VTLNSSTAASATLA
+98 VTLNSSTANSATLA

-117 TTKMNGSTFGFVANE
+117 TTKVDGSTFGFVVNE
-132 AISTTA
+132 DITTTP

-165 NIDQKFL
+165 NIEQKFL
-172 VSDDRGDTTTL
+172 ISDDRGDTTTL

-188 TSASD
+188 TSGSD

-209 SGAKVYFLQESSDGK
+209 SGAKVYFLQESTDGK
-224 FEVYFGDGVIGSSIS
+224 FEVYFGDGVVGSSIS
-239 NGNIVQLEYIVTNKD
+239 NGNIVQLQYVVTNKD
-254 KANGAKLFSTT
+254 KANGAKSFSTT
-265 SVAGETDITVA
+265 SVSGETDVTVA
-276 SLVIATGGAEAETIA
+276 LLVAALGGAEPESIS
-291 SIKFNAPLDYAS
+291 SIKFNAPLDYSS

-317 PKVYAG
+317 PTVYAG
-323 TKAVQ
+323 TQAVQ

-342 VFLSVRTKSGVNLT
+342 VFLSVRTKSGTNLT

-361 SIALDLKKYN
+361 SIAVDLKKYN
-371 IASIRPILVNPVATK
+371 IASIRPTFVNPLITK

-398 TTTKTAI
+398 TTTKTVG
-405 DLETLIRKTISTY
+405 DLETLIRSTLATY
-418 NSSDL
+418 NSGDL
-423 TNFDVVFRH
+423 LNFDVVFRH
-432 SKLSR
+432 SKISG
-437 LIDGTDPSL
+437 LIDATDTSI
-446 LSNSTRLSLNQIIT
+446 LSNTTRLTLNQIIT
-460 PTLSELTQYVIS
+460 PTLNASTQYVID
-472 FNNALYH
+472 FNNALYN
-479 PHTGHNAAL
+479 PHSGHNATL
-488 GGITTSTGFTISGNT
+488 GGITSSTGFTIAGNT
-503 NTIYFDDDG
+503 NTLYIDDDG
-512 AGKIRTYYLVGGTT
+512 NGIIRTYYLVGGQT
-526 RTYVDTAAGTI
+526 RTYVDASAGTI
-537 DYTSGKIV
+537 NYSSGKIV
-545 ITSVNITSATNT
+545 LTDLNITSASNT

-572 VSVRNQLLEIDLS
+572 VSVRNQLLEIDLT
-585 NTTVN
+585 NTTVS
-590 GTVDIV
+590 GTVDTV
-596 AAGGSSAGTGYS
+596 AAGGSSAGTGYT
-608 TTQNTYSS
+608 TTQNTY
-616 Y
+616 

>member
-1 MATKLTVTELDF
+1 MATKLQVTELDF
-13 DLIKSNLKTYMKNQ
+13 DLIKDNLKTYMKNQ

-40 TQIIDLLAYNTHYL
+40 SQIIDLLAYNTHYL

-98 VTLNSSTAASATLA
+98 VTLNSSTANSATLA

-117 TTKMNGSTFGFVANE
+117 TTKVDGSTFGFVVNE
-132 AISTTA
+132 DITTTP

-165 NIDQKFL
+165 NIEQKFL
-172 VSDDRGDTTTL
+172 ISDDRGDTTTL

-188 TSASD
+188 TSGSD

-209 SGAKVYFLQESSDGK
+209 SGAKVYFLQESTDGK
-224 FEVYFGDGVIGSSIS
+224 FEVYFGDGVVGSSIS
-239 NGNIVQLEYIVTNKD
+239 NGNIVQLQYVVTNKN
-254 KANGAKLFSTT
+254 KANGAKSFSTT
-265 SVAGETDITVA
+265 SVSGETDVTVA
-276 SLVIATGGAEAETIA
+276 LLVAALGGAEPESIS
-291 SIKFNAPLDYAS
+291 SIKFNAPLDYSS

-317 PKVYAG
+317 PTVYAG
-323 TKAVQ
+323 TQAVQ

-342 VFLSVRTKSGVNLT
+342 VFLSVRTKSGTNLT

-361 SIALDLKKYN
+361 SIAVDLKKYN
-371 IASIRPILVNPVATK
+371 IASIRPTFVNPLITK

-398 TTTKTAI
+398 TTTKTVG
-405 DLETLIRKTISTY
+405 DLETLIRSTLATY
-418 NSSDL
+418 NSGDL
-423 TNFDVVFRH
+423 LNFDVVFRH
-432 SKLSR
+432 SKISG
-437 LIDGTDPSL
+437 LIDATDTSI
-446 LSNSTRLSLNQIIT
+446 LSNTTRLTLNQIIT
-460 PTLSELTQYVIS
+460 PTLNASTQYIID
-472 FNNALYH
+472 FNNALYN
-479 PHTGHNAAL
+479 PHSGHNATL
-488 GGITTSTGFTISGNT
+488 GGITSSTGFTIAGNT
-503 NTIYFDDDG
+503 NTLYIDDDG
-512 AGKIRTYYLVGGTT
+512 NGIIRTYYLVGGQT
-526 RTYVDTAAGTI
+526 RTYVDASAGTI
-537 DYTSGKIV
+537 NYSSGKIV
-545 ITSVNITSATNT
+545 LTDLNITSASNT

-572 VSVRNQLLEIDLS
+572 VSVRNQLLEIDLT
-585 NTTVN
+585 NTTVS
-590 GTVDIV
+590 GTVDTV
-596 AAGGSSAGTGYS
+596 AAGGSSAGTGYT
-608 TTQNTYSS
+608 TTQNTY
-616 Y
+616 

>member
-1 MATKLTVTELDF
+1 MATKLQVTELDF
-13 DLIKSNLKTYMKNQ
+13 DLIKDNLKTYMKNQ

-40 TQIIDLLAYNTHYL
+40 SQIIDLLAYNTHYL

-98 VTLNSSTAASATLA
+98 VTLNSSTANSATLA

-117 TTKMNGSTFGFVANE
+117 TTKVDGSTFGFVVNE
-132 AISTTA
+132 DITTTP

-165 NIDQKFL
+165 NIEQKFL
-172 VSDDRGDTTTL
+172 ISDDRGDTTTL

-188 TSASD
+188 TSGSD

-209 SGAKVYFLQESSDGK
+209 SGAKVYFLQESTDGK
-224 FEVYFGDGVIGSSIS
+224 FEVYFGDGVVGSSIS
-239 NGNIVQLEYIVTNKD
+239 NGNIVQLQYVVTNKN
-254 KANGAKLFSTT
+254 KANGAKSFSTT
-265 SVAGETDITVA
+265 SVSGETDVTVA
-276 SLVIATGGAEAETIA
+276 LLVAALGGAEPESIS
-291 SIKFNAPLDYAS
+291 SIKFNAPLDYSS

-317 PKVYAG
+317 PTVYAG
-323 TKAVQ
+323 TQAVQ

-342 VFLSVRTKSGVNLT
+342 VFLSVRTKSGTNLT

-361 SIALDLKKYN
+361 SIAVDLKKYN
-371 IASIRPILVNPVATK
+371 IASIRPTFVNPLITK

-398 TTTKTAI
+398 TTTKTVG
-405 DLETLIRKTISTY
+405 DLETLIRSTLATY
-418 NSSDL
+418 NSGDL
-423 TNFDVVFRH
+423 LNFDVVFRH
-432 SKLSR
+432 SKISG
-437 LIDGTDPSL
+437 LIDATDTSI
-446 LSNSTRLSLNQIIT
+446 LSNTTRLTLNQIIT
-460 PTLSELTQYVIS
+460 PTLNASTQYVID
-472 FNNALYH
+472 FNNALYN
-479 PHTGHNAAL
+479 PHSGHNATL
-488 GGITTSTGFTISGNT
+488 GGITSSTGFTIAGNT
-503 NTIYFDDDG
+503 NTLYIDDDG
-512 AGKIRTYYLVGGTT
+512 NGIIRTYYLVGGQT
-526 RTYVDTAAGTI
+526 RTYVDASAGTI
-537 DYTSGKIV
+537 NYASGKIV
-545 ITSVNITSATNT
+545 LTDLNITSATNT

-572 VSVRNQLLEIDLS
+572 VSVRNQLLEIDLT
-585 NTTVN
+585 NTTVS
-590 GTVDIV
+590 GTVDTV
-596 AAGGSSAGTGYS
+596 AAGGSSAGTGYT
-608 TTQNTYSS
+608 TTQNTY
-616 Y
+616 

>member
-1 MATKLTVTELDF
+1 MATKLQVTELDF
-13 DLIKSNLKTYMKNQ
+13 DLIKDNLKTYMKNQ

-40 TQIIDLLAYNTHYL
+40 SQIIDLLAYNTHYL

-98 VTLNSSTAASATLA
+98 VTLNSSTANSATLA

-117 TTKMNGSTFGFVANE
+117 TTKVDGSTFGFVVNE
-132 AISTTA
+132 DITTTP

-165 NIDQKFL
+165 NIEQKFL
-172 VSDDRGDTTTL
+172 ISDDRGDTTTL

-188 TSASD
+188 TSGSD

-209 SGAKVYFLQESSDGK
+209 SGAKVYFLQESTDGK
-224 FEVYFGDGVIGSSIS
+224 FEVYFGDGVVGSSIS
-239 NGNIVQLEYIVTNKD
+239 NGNIVQLQYVVTNKN
-254 KANGAKLFSTT
+254 KANGAKSFSTT
-265 SVAGETDITVA
+265 SVSGETDVTVA
-276 SLVIATGGAEAETIA
+276 LLVAALGGAEPESIS
-291 SIKFNAPLDYAS
+291 SIKFNAPLDYSS

-317 PKVYAG
+317 PTVYAG
-323 TKAVQ
+323 TQAVQ

-342 VFLSVRTKSGVNLT
+342 VFLSVRTKSGTNLT

-361 SIALDLKKYN
+361 SIAVDLKKYN
-371 IASIRPILVNPVATK
+371 IASIRPTFVNPLITK

-398 TTTKTAI
+398 TTTKTVG
-405 DLETLIRKTISTY
+405 DLETLIRSTLATY
-418 NSSDL
+418 NSGDL
-423 TNFDVVFRH
+423 LNFDVVFRH
-432 SKLSR
+432 SKISG
-437 LIDGTDPSL
+437 LIDATDTSI
-446 LSNSTRLSLNQIIT
+446 LSNTTRLTLNQIIT
-460 PTLSELTQYVIS
+460 PTLNASTQYVID
-472 FNNALYH
+472 FNNALYN
-479 PHTGHNAAL
+479 PHSGHNATL
-488 GGITTSTGFTISGNT
+488 GGITSSTGFTIAGNT
-503 NTIYFDDDG
+503 NTLYIDDDG
-512 AGKIRTYYLVGGTT
+512 NGIIRTYYLVGGQT
-526 RTYVDTAAGTI
+526 RTYVDASAGTI
-537 DYTSGKIV
+537 NYSSGKIV
-545 ITSVNITSATNT
+545 LTDLNITSASNT

-572 VSVRNQLLEIDLS
+572 VSVRNQLLEIDLT
-585 NTTVN
+585 NTTVS
-590 GTVDIV
+590 GTVDTV
-596 AAGGSSAGTGYS
+596 AAGGSSAGTGYT
-608 TTQNTYSS
+608 TTQNTY
-616 Y
+616 

>member
-1 MATKLTVTELDF
+1 MATKLQVTELDF
-13 DLIKSNLKTYMKNQ
+13 DLIKDNLKTYMKNQ

-40 TQIIDLLAYNTHYL
+40 SQIIDLLAYNTHYL

-98 VTLNSSTAASATLA
+98 VTLNSSTAVSATLA

-117 TTKMNGSTFGFVANE
+117 TTKVDGSTFGFVVNE
-132 AISTTA
+132 DITTTP

-165 NIDQKFL
+165 NIEQKFL
-172 VSDDRGDTTTL
+172 ISDDRGDTTTL

-188 TSASD
+188 TSGSD

-209 SGAKVYFLQESSDGK
+209 SGAKVYFLQESTDGK
-224 FEVYFGDGVIGSSIS
+224 FEVYFGDGVVGSSIS
-239 NGNIVQLEYIVTNKD
+239 NGNIVQLQYVVTNKN
-254 KANGAKLFSTT
+254 KANGAKSFSTT
-265 SVAGETDITVA
+265 SVSGETDVTVA
-276 SLVIATGGAEAETIA
+276 LLVAALGGAEPESIS
-291 SIKFNAPLDYAS
+291 SIKFNAPLDYSS

-317 PKVYAG
+317 PTVYAG
-323 TKAVQ
+323 TQAVQ

-342 VFLSVRTKSGVNLT
+342 VFLSVRTKSGTNLT

-361 SIALDLKKYN
+361 SIAVDLKKYN
-371 IASIRPILVNPVATK
+371 IASIRPTFVNPLITK

-398 TTTKTAI
+398 TTTKTVG
-405 DLETLIRKTISTY
+405 DLETLIRSTLATY
-418 NSSDL
+418 NAGDL
-423 TNFDVVFRH
+423 LNFDVVFRH
-432 SKLSR
+432 SKISG
-437 LIDGTDPSL
+437 LIDATDTSI
-446 LSNSTRLSLNQIIT
+446 LSNTTRLTLNQIIT
-460 PTLSELTQYVIS
+460 PTLNASTQYIID
-472 FNNALYH
+472 FNNALYN
-479 PHTGHNAAL
+479 PHSGHNATL
-488 GGITTSTGFTISGNT
+488 GGITSSTGFTIAGNT
-503 NTIYFDDDG
+503 NTLYIDDDG
-512 AGKIRTYYLVGGTT
+512 NGIIRTYYLVGGQT
-526 RTYVDTAAGTI
+526 RTYVDASAGTI
-537 DYTSGKIV
+537 NYSSGKIV
-545 ITSVNITSATNT
+545 LTDLNITSATNT

-572 VSVRNQLLEIDLS
+572 VSVRNQLLEIDLT
-585 NTTVN
+585 NTTVS
-590 GTVDIV
+590 GTVDTV
-596 AAGGSSAGTGYS
+596 AAGGSSAGTGYT
-608 TTQNTYSS
+608 TTQNTY
-616 Y
+616 

>member
-1 MATKLTVTELDF
+1 MATKLQVTELDF
-13 DLIKSNLKTYMKNQ
+13 DLIKDNLKTYMKNQ

-40 TQIIDLLAYNTHYL
+40 SQIIDLLAYNTHYL

-98 VTLNSSTAASATLA
+98 VTLNSSTATSATLA

-117 TTKMNGSTFGFVANE
+117 TTKVDGSTFGFVVNE
-132 AISTTA
+132 DITTTP

-165 NIDQKFL
+165 NIEQKFL
-172 VSDDRGDTTTL
+172 ISDDRGDTTTL

-188 TSASD
+188 TSGSD

-209 SGAKVYFLQESSDGK
+209 SGAKVYFLQESTDGK
-224 FEVYFGDGVIGSSIS
+224 FEVYFGDGVVGSSIS
-239 NGNIVQLEYIVTNKD
+239 NGNIVQLQYVVTNKD
-254 KANGAKLFSTT
+254 KANGAKSFSTT
-265 SVAGETDITVA
+265 SVSGETDVTVA
-276 SLVIATGGAEAETIA
+276 LLVAALGGAEPESIS
-291 SIKFNAPLDYAS
+291 SIKFNAPLDYSS

-317 PKVYAG
+317 PTVYAG
-323 TKAVQ
+323 TQAVQ

-342 VFLSVRTKSGVNLT
+342 VFLSVRTKSGTNLT

-361 SIALDLKKYN
+361 SIAVDLKKYN
-371 IASIRPILVNPVATK
+371 IASIRPTFVNPLITK

-398 TTTKTAI
+398 TTTKTVG
-405 DLETLIRKTISTY
+405 DLETLIRSTLATY
-418 NSSDL
+418 NSGDL
-423 TNFDVVFRH
+423 LNFDVVFRH
-432 SKLSR
+432 SKISG
-437 LIDGTDPSL
+437 LIDATDTSI
-446 LSNSTRLSLNQIIT
+446 LSNTTRLTLNQIIT
-460 PTLSELTQYVIS
+460 PTLNASTQYVID
-472 FNNALYH
+472 FNNALYN
-479 PHTGHNAAL
+479 PHSGHNATL
-488 GGITTSTGFTISGNT
+488 GGITSSTGFTIAGNT
-503 NTIYFDDDG
+503 NTLYIDDDG
-512 AGKIRTYYLVGGTT
+512 NGIIRTYYLVGGQT
-526 RTYVDTAAGTI
+526 RTYVDASAGTI
-537 DYTSGKIV
+537 NYSSGKIV
-545 ITSVNITSATNT
+545 LTDLNITSASNT

-572 VSVRNQLLEIDLS
+572 VSVRNQLLEIDLT
-585 NTTVN
+585 NTTVS
-590 GTVDIV
+590 GTVDTV
-596 AAGGSSAGTGYS
+596 AAGGSSAGTGYT
-608 TTQNTYSS
+608 TTQNTY
-616 Y
+616 

>member
-1 MATKLTVTELDF
+1 MATKLQVTELDF
-13 DLIKSNLKTYMKNQ
+13 DLIKDNLKTYMKNQ

-40 TQIIDLLAYNTHYL
+40 SQIIDLLAYNTHYL

-98 VTLNSSTAASATLA
+98 VTLNSSTAVSATLA

-117 TTKMNGSTFGFVANE
+117 TTKVDGSTFGFVVNE
-132 AISTTA
+132 DITTTP

-165 NIDQKFL
+165 NIEQKFL
-172 VSDDRGDTTTL
+172 ISDDRGDTTTL

-188 TSASD
+188 TSGSD

-209 SGAKVYFLQESSDGK
+209 SGAKVYFLQESTDGK
-224 FEVYFGDGVIGSSIS
+224 FEVYFGDGVVGSSIS
-239 NGNIVQLEYIVTNKD
+239 NGNIVQLQYVVTNKD
-254 KANGAKLFSTT
+254 RANGAKSFSTT
-265 SVAGETDITVA
+265 SVSGETDVTVA
-276 SLVIATGGAEAETIA
+276 LLVAALGGAEPESIS
-291 SIKFNAPLDYAS
+291 SIKFNAPLDYSS

-317 PKVYAG
+317 PTVYAG
-323 TKAVQ
+323 TQAVQ

-342 VFLSVRTKSGVNLT
+342 VFLSVRTKSGTNLT

-361 SIALDLKKYN
+361 SIAVDLKKYN
-371 IASIRPILVNPVATK
+371 IASIRPTFVNPLITK

-398 TTTKTAI
+398 TTTKTVG
-405 DLETLIRKTISTY
+405 DLETLIRSTLATY
-418 NSSDL
+418 NAGDL
-423 TNFDVVFRH
+423 LNFDVVFRH
-432 SKLSR
+432 SKISG
-437 LIDGTDPSL
+437 LIDATDTSI
-446 LSNSTRLSLNQIIT
+446 LSNTTRLTLNQIIT
-460 PTLSELTQYVIS
+460 PTLNASTQYVID
-472 FNNALYH
+472 FNNALYN
-479 PHTGHNAAL
+479 PHSGHNATL
-488 GGITTSTGFTISGNT
+488 GGITSSTGFTIAGNT
-503 NTIYFDDDG
+503 NTLYIDDDG
-512 AGKIRTYYLVGGTT
+512 NGIIRTYYLVGGQT
-526 RTYVDTAAGTI
+526 RTYVDASAGTI
-537 DYTSGKIV
+537 NYASGKIV
-545 ITSVNITSATNT
+545 LTDLNITSATNT

-572 VSVRNQLLEIDLS
+572 VSVRNQLLEIDLT
-585 NTTVN
+585 NTTVS
-590 GTVDIV
+590 GTVDTV
-596 AAGGSSAGTGYS
+596 AAGGSSAGTGYT
-608 TTQNTYSS
+608 TTQNTY
-616 Y
+616 

>member
-1 MATKLTVTELDF
+1 MATKLQVTELDF
-13 DLIKSNLKTYMKNQ
+13 DLIKDNLKTYMKNQ

-40 TQIIDLLAYNTHYL
+40 SQIIDLLAYNTHYL

-98 VTLNSSTAASATLA
+98 VTLNSSTANSATLA

-117 TTKMNGSTFGFVANE
+117 TTKVDGSTFGFVVNE
-132 AISTTA
+132 DITTTP

-165 NIDQKFL
+165 NIEQKFL
-172 VSDDRGDTTTL
+172 ISDDRGDTTTL

-188 TSASD
+188 TSGSD

-209 SGAKVYFLQESSDGK
+209 SGAKVYFLQESTDGK
-224 FEVYFGDGVIGSSIS
+224 FEVYFGDGVVGSSIS
-239 NGNIVQLEYIVTNKD
+239 NGNIVQLQYVVTNKD
-254 KANGAKLFSTT
+254 KANGAKSFSTT
-265 SVAGETDITVA
+265 SVSGETDVTVA
-276 SLVIATGGAEAETIA
+276 LLVAALGGAEPESIS
-291 SIKFNAPLDYAS
+291 SIKFNAPLDYSS

-317 PKVYAG
+317 PTVYAG
-323 TKAVQ
+323 TQAVQ

-342 VFLSVRTKSGVNLT
+342 VFLSVRTKSGTNLT

-361 SIALDLKKYN
+361 SIAVDLKKYN
-371 IASIRPILVNPVATK
+371 IASIRPTFVNPLITK

-398 TTTKTAI
+398 TTTKTVG
-405 DLETLIRKTISTY
+405 DLETLIRSTLATY
-418 NSSDL
+418 NAGDL
-423 TNFDVVFRH
+423 LNFDVVFRH
-432 SKLSR
+432 SKISG
-437 LIDGTDPSL
+437 LIDATDTSI
-446 LSNSTRLSLNQIIT
+446 LSNTTRLTLNQIIT
-460 PTLSELTQYVIS
+460 PTLNASTQYVID
-472 FNNALYH
+472 FNNALYN
-479 PHTGHNAAL
+479 PHSGHNATL
-488 GGITTSTGFTISGNT
+488 GGITSSTGFTIAGNT
-503 NTIYFDDDG
+503 NTLYIDDDG
-512 AGKIRTYYLVGGTT
+512 NGIIRTYYLVGGQT
-526 RTYVDTAAGTI
+526 RTYVDASAGTI
-537 DYTSGKIV
+537 NYSSGKIV
-545 ITSVNITSATNT
+545 LTDLNITSASNT

-572 VSVRNQLLEIDLS
+572 VSVRNQLLEIDLT
-585 NTTVN
+585 NTTVS
-590 GTVDIV
+590 GTVDTV
-596 AAGGSSAGTGYS
+596 AAGGSSAGTGYT
-608 TTQNTYSS
+608 TTQNTY
-616 Y
+616 